1 MRNLGEHNRFLITQ
15 LAKTFNALLIVLS
28 RRCRHSHL
36 TGERAI
42 EMKVSRHVAERNM
55 MERLAVAA
63 SLMVPGGSLQDIME
77 FHQILK
83 HQGEAIERHRAL
95 MAGVQRK
102 GAWIPCVIDAR
113 ARAR

>member
-1 MRNLGEHNRFLITQ
+1 
-15 LAKTFNALLIVLS
+15 
-28 RRCRHSHL
+28 
-36 TGERAI
+36 
-42 EMKVSRHVAERNM
+42 

-113 ARAR
+113 ARARRYTVPRTERTGVQEGCSTYRGLSRYVSRGEDFRYDLRQ